1 MSTSLKNIA
10 AEYSIRK
17 PEIFKGIKHTE
28 NVSLHYVTRT
38 FEVYLQQSQALESNA

>member
-17 PEIFKGIKHTE
+17 AGIFKGIKHTE
-28 NVSLHYVTRT
+28 NVSLHFVTRT
-38 FEVYLQQSQALESNA
+38 SEVYLQQSQALESNA